1 MFAETATSKWQKE
14 FSSKRIR
21 TSCRELDVA
30 LSNGIPTGVI
40 TEFCGPPGCGK
51 TQICLQLCVNVQ
63 LPGELDGLD
72 GEAVFIDTNCGYS
85 PYRFRSI
92 ATAQSTLCRNVSQNF
107 HSTPVSVLM
116 DKFMNGIKSYFV
128 RDYGELLAVIHNLWT
143 LLAENCRIRL
153 IVIDSFSCL
162 FRNMKGDVILSQTVY
177 VTLTNLQKL
186 ANNFGCAIVLTNELT
201 RRPVSTSD
209 MPDFI
214 VPTLGDSHLHRI
226 GQLITLDQ
234 ECVGSDIFLARIDKA
249 LHAAET
255 VVKFRITE
263 NGIESAA
270 PKRLRTQ

>member
-14 FSSKRIR
+14 FSTKRIR
-21 TSCRELDVA
+21 TSCRELDIA

-51 TQICLQLCVNVQ
+51 TQMCLQLCVNVQ
-63 LPGELDGLD
+63 MPSELDGLD

-92 ATAQSTLCRNVSQNF
+92 AKAQSTLCQNICQNF
-107 HSTPVSVLM
+107 RSPVSVLL

-128 RDYGELLAVIHNLWT
+128 RDYGELLAVIHNLST
-143 LLAENCRIRL
+143 FLAGNSRIRL
-153 IVIDSFSCL
+153 IVIDSFSNL
-162 FRNMKGDVILSQTVY
+162 FRQMKGDVILSQTVY

-186 ANNFGCAIVLTNELT
+186 ANKFSCAIVLTNELT

-214 VPTLGDSHLHRI
+214 VPSLGDSHLHRI

-234 ECVGSDIFLARIDKA
+234 ECVGSNTFFARIDKA
-249 LHAAET
+249 LHSAET
-255 VVKFRITE
+255 VVRFRITE

-270 PKRLRTQ
+270 SKRSRTQT